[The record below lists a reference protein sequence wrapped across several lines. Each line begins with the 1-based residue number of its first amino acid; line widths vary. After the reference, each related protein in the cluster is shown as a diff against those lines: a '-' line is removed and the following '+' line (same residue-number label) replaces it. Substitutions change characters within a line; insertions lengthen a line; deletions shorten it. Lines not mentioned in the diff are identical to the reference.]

1 LVLLR
6 QREAG
11 LVRRYLSQYA
21 DAGWFTRAEVEMLS
35 SMGQRRSARAW
46 ARGLGGRA
54 AVRSM
59 RAFQD
64 SASDLALLRARIVRG
79 SAEPG
84 AGAHERD
91 LLDAV
96 TANRGGRRRPGQPPR
111 ALSAW
116 VGALRSGYAVRPAS
130 EVRRGAGGARHID
143 WGAGPSAAPSAQLPP

>member
-1 LVLLR
+1 MGLVAAMGLHAIWNLSASVGAYLQVYLAFQMPIFAVFLVGLVLLR

-84 AGAHERD
+84 AGVHERD

-96 TANRGGRRRPGQPPR
+96 TANRGVVVGQVSPR
-111 ALSAW
+111 E
-116 VGALRSGYAVRPAS
+116 R
-130 EVRRGAGGARHID
+130 
-143 WGAGPSAAPSAQLPP
+143 